1 MPRKSS
7 QGQNIYIYA
16 PTNIRK
22 RSRSRSIS
30 SVFAPTNSKSNSVSN
45 ESKYAPSTI
54 ISRSTINRRY
64 NDYSPSI
71 SQNLTED
78 YSPLNYT
85 LQSYRRKYAPS
96 FNYEYILRYAPSNDD
111 QLYYEPK
118 LVSRFKPQVVL
129 VSNHDT
135 LDSYYN
141 YIIQLLKVLR

>member
-1 MPRKSS
+1 MPRKTS

-16 PTNIRK
+16 PSIIRK

-30 SVFAPTNSKSNSVSN
+30 SVFAPTNSRSNSVSS

-54 ISRSTINRRY
+54 ISRSTINRSY
-64 NDYSPSI
+64 YDYSPSLL
-71 SQNLTED
+71 QNLSED
-78 YSPLNYT
+78 YSPQT
-85 LQSYRRKYAPS
+85 HFLQAYKRKYAPS
-96 FNYEYILRYAPSNDD
+96 FDYEYFLRYAPSNDE

-129 VSNHDT
+129 VSNHNT